1 MNQISD
7 RLRGLVQSDI
17 RRMSRECERVGGI
30 NLGQGICDLP
40 TIPELVEGACD
51 AIRATKATY
60 SKFEG
65 IDPLR
70 EKIARKIERFNG
82 FKADPATEIVVTV
95 GSTGGFAAAMAT
107 LNAGDEVILFEPYYG
122 YHLNTLRV
130 LGIVPKFVPLR
141 APDWTIDFDALRAAF
156 GPKTRGI
163 VVCTPSNPCG
173 KVFTRDEMEKIG
185 ALCREFGAWAYT
197 DEIYEYI
204 VYDGRRHVSMASI
217 ESCRDLTITISGF
230 SKTFSVTGWRIG
242 YVAVD
247 ARVASSIGLVNDL
260 FYVCAPT
267 PLQWGIA
274 RALEIGDDYYADLAA
289 DYQKKRDM
297 LAEALSEAGFRAVD
311 SAGRVLHARA
321 DSGRLPR
328 RPRSRAVAPR
338 NLARRLRSRLRVLR
352 IRDRQANAAVL
363 LREGL
368 CLARRSV
375 QSDSRVQAGGT
386 CSRRR
391 GTALTLRHDRRGDDD
406 DQRLPSPIVV
416 VPMTTFSF

>member
-40 TIPELVEGACD
+40 TIPELVDGACD
-51 AIRATKATY
+51 AIHASKATY

-70 EKIARKIERFNG
+70 ERIAAKCERFNG
-82 FKADPATEIVVTV
+82 FRVDPATEVVVTV
-95 GSTGGFAAAMAT
+95 GSTGGFAAAALAT

-122 YHLNTLRV
+122 YHLNTLKV
-130 LGIVPKFVPLR
+130 LGIVPKFVPLQL
-141 APDWTIDFDALRAAF
+141 PDWSIDFDALRAAF

-173 KVFTRDEMEKIG
+173 KVFTREELEKIA
-185 ALCREFGAWAYT
+185 ALCHEFDTWCFT

-204 VYDGRRHVSMASI
+204 VYDGRRHLSMAAVD
-217 ESCRDLTITISGF
+217 RDVAVTISGF

-242 YVAVD
+242 YVA
-247 ARVASSIGLVNDL
+247 ASERVTKSIGLVNDL

-274 RALEIGDDYYADLAA
+274 RALEIGEDYYANLAA
-289 DYQKKRDM
+289 DYEKKRDM
-297 LAEALSEAGFRAVD
+297 LAAALTEGGFHPFVPQGAYYMLAEIPDSFASASEAAMTLIEEAKVASVPGPSFYASGAGDRLLRFCFAKDFASLEEACRRLREFRAV
-311 SAGRVLHARA
+311 RA
-321 DSGRLPR
+321 
-328 RPRSRAVAPR
+328 
-338 NLARRLRSRLRVLR
+338 
-352 IRDRQANAAVL
+352 
-363 LREGL
+363 
-368 CLARRSV
+368 
-375 QSDSRVQAGGT
+375 
-386 CSRRR
+386 
-391 GTALTLRHDRRGDDD
+391 
-406 DQRLPSPIVV
+406 
-416 VPMTTFSF
+416 

>member
-40 TIPELVEGACD
+40 TIPELVDGACD
-51 AIRATKATY
+51 AIRTNKATY

-82 FKADPATEIVVTV
+82 FKVDPATEVIVTV
-95 GSTGGFAAAMAT
+95 GSTGGFAAATLAT

-130 LGIVPKFVPLR
+130 LGIVPKFVPLI
-141 APDWTIDFDALRAAF
+141 APDWSIDFDALRAAF

-247 ARVASSIGLVNDL
+247 ARIASSIGLVNDL

-274 RALEIGDDYYADLAA
+274 RALDIGEDYYSDLAA

-297 LAEALSEAGFRAVD
+297 LADALREAGFEPSVPQGAYYMLAKIPDDFRDDREAAQSLLESSRVASVPG
-311 SAGRVLHARA
+311 SAFFASETGKRM
-321 DSGRLPR
+321 
-328 RPRSRAVAPR
+328 
-338 NLARRLRSRLRVLR
+338 LRFCFAKDFASLEEACNR
-352 IRDRQANAAVL
+352 IRAFKPAAV
-363 LREGL
+363 
-368 CLARRSV
+368 
-375 QSDSRVQAGGT
+375 
-386 CSRRR
+386 
-391 GTALTLRHDRRGDDD
+391 
-406 DQRLPSPIVV
+406 
-416 VPMTTFSF
+416 

>member
-40 TIPELVEGACD
+40 TIPELVDGACD
-51 AIRATKATY
+51 AIRQSKATY

-65 IDPLR
+65 IDLLR
-70 EKIARKIERFNG
+70 ERIAAKCERFNG
-82 FKADPATEIVVTV
+82 FSVDPASELVVTV
-95 GSTGGFAAAMAT
+95 GSTGGFAAAAMAT

-122 YHLNTLRV
+122 YHLNTLKV
-130 LGIVPKFVPLR
+130 LGITTKFVPLQL
-141 APDWTIDFDALRAAF
+141 PDWSIDFDALRTAF

-173 KVFTRDEMEKIG
+173 KVFTRDELEKIA
-185 ALCREFGAWAYT
+185 ALCREFNAWCFT

-204 VYDGRRHVSMASI
+204 VYDDRRHLSMAAVD
-217 ESCRDLTITISGF
+217 RDVAVTISGF

-242 YVAVD
+242 YVAAD
-247 ARVASSIGLVNDL
+247 RRVTGPIGLVNDL

-274 RALEIGDDYYADLAA
+274 RALEIGEEYYRNLAA

-297 LAEALSEAGFRAVD
+297 LADALTEGGFKPYVPQGAYYMLAEIPRELGSASEAANALIEEARVASVPGPSFYA
-311 SAGRVLHARA
+311 SGAG
-321 DSGRLPR
+321 DRLLR
-328 RPRSRAVAPR
+328 FCFAKDFAALEEAC
-338 NLARRLRSRLRVLR
+338 NRLRRFGLRQPELPLS
-352 IRDRQANAAVL
+352 NAA
-363 LREGL
+363 
-368 CLARRSV
+368 
-375 QSDSRVQAGGT
+375 T
-386 CSRRR
+386 
-391 GTALTLRHDRRGDDD
+391 
-406 DQRLPSPIVV
+406 
-416 VPMTTFSF
+416 

>member
-51 AIRATKATY
+51 AISASKATY

-70 EKIARKIERFNG
+70 EKIAAKCERFNG
-82 FKADPATEIVVTV
+82 FSVDPATEIVVTV
-95 GSTGGFAAAMAT
+95 GSTGGFAAAAMAT

-122 YHLNTLRV
+122 YHLNTLKI
-130 LGIVPKFVPLR
+130 LGVETKFVPLQL
-141 APDWTIDFDALRAAF
+141 PDWSIDFDVLRAAF

-173 KVFTRDEMEKIG
+173 KVFTREELGKIA
-185 ALCREFGAWAYT
+185 ALCHEFDAWCFT

-204 VYDGRRHVSMASI
+204 VYDGRRHLSMAAVD
-217 ESCRDLTITISGF
+217 RDVAVTISGF

-242 YVAVD
+242 YVAAD
-247 ARVASSIGLVNDL
+247 RRVIQPIGLINDL

-267 PLQWGIA
+267 PLQWGIS
-274 RALEIGDDYYADLAA
+274 RALDIGEEYYNSLSA

-297 LAEALSEAGFRAVD
+297 LAEALQEGGFTPFVPQGAYYMLAEIPREFGNASEAAMTLIEE
-311 SAGRVLHARA
+311 ARVASVPGPSFYS
-321 DSGRLPR
+321 SGRGDRLLR
-328 RPRSRAVAPR
+328 FCFAKDFAA
-338 NLARRLRSRLRVLR
+338 LEEACRRLRELRVT
-352 IRDRQANAAVL
+352 
-363 LREGL
+363 
-368 CLARRSV
+368 S
-375 QSDSRVQAGGT
+375 
-386 CSRRR
+386 
-391 GTALTLRHDRRGDDD
+391 
-406 DQRLPSPIVV
+406 
-416 VPMTTFSF
+416 